1 MKKIAKVFTLATSIA
16 ILAACSSTTGT
27 APTTFGGFTVEQLKQ
42 DQSANTVYFAFDRY
56 DIEPEYM
63 PRLDAQA
70 AYLMSNTAEAVQVQ
84 GYTDERGTPE
94 YNIALG
100 QRRAEAVKAYLLG
113 KGVNQAQL
121 STISYGEEKPAVL
134 GHTAADYAKNRRA
147 ILAY

>member
-1 MKKIAKVFTLATSIA
+1 MLAVAGSIA
-16 ILAACSSTTGT
+16 VLAACGSTTPTET
-27 APTTFGGFTVEQLKQ
+27 APTTFGGFTAQQLQQ
-42 DQSANTVYFAFDRY
+42 DQQANTVYFAFDRY
-56 DIEPEYM
+56 NIDPQYL

-70 AYLMSNTAEAVQVQ
+70 AYLMANPAEHVQIQ

-100 QRRAEAVKAYLLG
+100 QRRADAVKTYLLS

-134 GHTAADYAKNRRA
+134 GHTAADYAKDRRA